1 MVELSELQIRIACF
15 PTKTLNTEQFGM
27 TSRKDVKS
35 FGVEPTDP
43 MDLSQTV
50 EVAGRVVHDERG
62 NAIWKW
68 VGDTSS
74 TGTGSG
80 ILKHI
85 DPADLNVEGPGGQ
98 LPKSRGSAGKGSD
111 GGGGYDPYN
120 QTTTRNNSGAPPKK
134 GGPGKR

>member
-1 MVELSELQIRIACF
+1 
-15 PTKTLNTEQFGM
+15 M

-74 TGTGSG
+74 SGTGSG

-120 QTTTRNNSGAPPKK
+120 QTTSRNNSGAPPKK